1 MRAAP
6 VRFTGVL
13 SFIHKTLQEFLCA
26 ETLRMELS
34 TALHQPAASM
44 RDMLAVLEQSAG
56 GAAAAA
62 AAGDE
67 AEARRQRVEMALV
80 RVGELLIDSAWAR
93 VALAREDAVRD
104 FLADAYLDDEG
115 GFASDLGFLVL
126 WAKHRM
132 GSGKQHASGGKVAT
146 GKKQAAGAAKVL
158 QNVRAVLTGVL
169 PKRKNGTLLHAAAAD
184 GSYAVLARVVALL
197 GETLGGAEAVK
208 EAGKQR
214 DMRGRTPLF
223 MAAERGHTLALALL
237 MAAEDAPVGVR
248 RSLVP
253 KLGGGSTAQA
263 GRAGAGVRVRGAGL
277 HGAGAPLALQ
287 PQGGYIG

>member
-62 AAGDE
+62 GDE

-104 FLADAYLDDEG
+104 FLADVYLDDEG
-115 GFASDLGFLVL
+115 GFASDLGFLC
-126 WAKHRM
+126 
-132 GSGKQHASGGKVAT
+132 
-146 GKKQAAGAAKVL
+146 
-158 QNVRAVLTGVL
+158 
-169 PKRKNGTLLHAAAAD
+169 
-184 GSYAVLARVVALL
+184 AL
-197 GETLGGAEAVK
+197 
-208 EAGKQR
+208 
-214 DMRGRTPLF
+214 
-223 MAAERGHTLALALL
+223 GHFR
-237 MAAEDAPVGVR
+237 P
-248 RSLVP
+248 
-253 KLGGGSTAQA
+253 
-263 GRAGAGVRVRGAGL
+263 
-277 HGAGAPLALQ
+277 
-287 PQGGYIG
+287 